1 MELSA
6 QDVKDVQFGTTRV
19 KAGYNMSEVDA
30 FLDKVEAAIT
40 HYSANYQRAKDDADA
55 LVSQV
60 QQLQGRLAAVNAE
73 LAECKEQMAQDDSSG
88 EHDTI
93 ITAIHANADTE
104 STAENPVVNAEDIA
118 VLNSLA
124 KVRDDVRLMLT
135 EQLQLVKDLRLPH
148 ESQSSE
154 PTLGQ

>member
-19 KAGYNMSEVDA
+19 KAGYDMSEVDA